1 MPKINNLP
9 NATTLDLSDKVLGV
23 VGGLAKN
30 MTISLLKS
38 LIGTTVEDSLES
50 DSATNA
56 VSVHQTKLLSDALVN
71 KCPLVEGK
79 VPSANLPS
87 YIDDI
92 LEYANLASF
101 PLVGE
106 KVKIYSALD
115 TNLFYRWSGSTYALI
130 GDGNS
135 VDVIGIGSNSF
146 ARYDI
151 VQELTDADKSLFLNN
166 VGGKRSSNLINKT
179 ASYTLQLSDFKNDI
193 DLYDVV
199 YLRMNS
205 ATANNITIDTTLSS
219 LPNLAEINIR
229 NVGAGLSTLVATG
242 TTLNGNLAFTA
253 QHEVKTLVKVGAN
266 EWDVIGGVT

>member
-9 NATTLDLSDKVLGV
+9 NATALSLSDKVLGV
-23 VGGLAKN
+23 VDGLAKN
-30 MTISLLKS
+30 MTLSLLKS
-38 LIGTTVEDSLES
+38 LIGTTVEDSLTS

-56 VSVHQTKLLSDALVN
+56 VSVRQAKLLSDALVN
-71 KCPLVEGK
+71 KCPLVDGK

-87 YIDDI
+87 YVDDV
-92 LEYANLASF
+92 LEYPNFASF
-101 PLVGE
+101 PVTGE
-106 KVKIYSALD
+106 AGKIYVDISTD
-115 TNLFYRWSGSTYALI
+115 FVYRWSGSAYALI

-135 VDVIGIGSNSF
+135 VDVIGIGSNAF

-151 VQELTDADKSLFLNN
+151 TQSLTDADKSLFLNN

-229 NVGAGLSTLVATG
+229 NVGAGLSTLVADG